1 MPTVSV
7 AAGPI
12 DYQDTG
18 GDGPVLVFGHGLLM
32 DGRQWRKVLPIMSE
46 FRCITTTLPLGAH
59 VKPMNDNADLTETGV
74 AHILADFLD
83 ALDLDDVTLVL
94 NDWGGGQFVIS
105 EGRDERVGRMVLA
118 SCTAFDNYPPEPARP
133 AALLCRMPG
142 GGWLLTRMLGT
153 RFFRRSHRAYG
164 ALSREGIPDDLYDE
178 WFRPAVENRLIRR
191 DLIKFAIGAP
201 SRRRLL
207 EMSDRMARF
216 DRPVLVIWARED
228 KLMPLGHAD
237 RLVRLFPRATKL
249 IVEDSWT
256 LIPEDQPAVLAEA
269 LNTFARR

>member
-1 MPTVSV
+1 MPTAHVSS
-7 AAGPI
+7 GPI

-32 DGRQWRKVLPIMSE
+32 NGRQWRKVLPMMSE
-46 FRCITTTLPLGAH
+46 FRCITPTLPLGAH
-59 VKPMNDNADLTETGV
+59 LTPMNDDADLTETGV

-105 EGRDERVGRMVLA
+105 EGRDERVGRLVLA

-164 ALSREGIPDDLYDE
+164 ALSRVGIPEDLYDE
-178 WFRPAVENRLIRR
+178 WFRPAVENPLIRR
-191 DLIKFAIGAP
+191 DLVKFATGAP
-201 SRRRLL
+201 SRRQLL

-216 DRPVLVIWARED
+216 ARPVLVVWARED
-228 KLMPLGHAD
+228 KMMPLEHAD
-237 RLVRLFPRATKL
+237 RLTRLYPKATKL

-256 LIPEDQPAVLAEA
+256 LIPEDQPTVLAEA
-269 LNTFARR
+269 LIAFARR